1 MTIHN
6 EPPPASTESSSVPSG
21 LKRVVVASMAGT
33 VVEWYEFFLYA
44 TAATLV
50 FNKVFFAEG
59 AGDKALIAALLT
71 YAVGFVARPLGGVV
85 FGHFG
90 DKYGRKKLLQFSLL
104 LVGAVTFLM
113 GCLPTY
119 GQIGFWAPI
128 LLVVLR
134 FMQGF
139 AVGGE
144 WGGAVLLVAEHSP
157 NRSRA
162 FWASW
167 PQAAVP
173 VGNMLATVVLL
184 VLTGTLSDAAFLS
197 WGWRVAFWLSAVVV
211 LVGCYIR
218 TKVTD
223 APIFIEAQ
231 QEVERVKAVSY
242 GVFEVLKRYP
252 RGVFTAMGLRFAEN
266 IMYYLVVTFSIV
278 YLKNHVGADT
288 GDILWWLLAAHAVH
302 FLVIPQVGR
311 LSDRFGR
318 RPVYIVGTVL
328 AGTWGFFAFPL
339 MNTANYLAIMAAVI
353 IGLVIHAIMYA
364 PQPAIMAEM
373 FPTRMRYSGVSLG
386 YQVTSIV
393 AGSLAPAIAT
403 WLLGEFGAACARE
416 LAARG
421 AVVTVADLDDVG
433 ARAVAEEI
441 GGKAWAID
449 FSDVAALEELQLD
462 ADILVNNAGVQHVSP
477 IPEFPPDRFRLMM
490 ALMVEAPFLLIR
502 AALPHMYGQ
511 NFGRIINLSSV
522 HGIRASEYKVAYV
535 TAKHALEGLSKVTAL
550 EGGPH
555 DVTSNCVNPGYV
567 RTPLVTKQIADQAR
581 THGIPEDQVVAEIL
595 LKESA
600 IKRLVEPEEVAA
612 LVGWL
617 ASPAAGMVTGASYT
631 MDGGWSAR

>member
-1 MTIHN
+1 MDVTN
-6 EPPPASTESSSVPSG
+6 VASSDAPVPTG

-59 AGDKALIAALLT
+59 MSEASGLIAALLT

-90 DKYGRKKLLQFSLL
+90 DKYGRKKLLQFAIL
-104 LVGAVTFLM
+104 LVGAATFLM

-119 GQIGFWAPI
+119 AQIGVWAPI

-134 FMQGF
+134 FLQGF

-144 WGGAVLLVAEHSP
+144 WGGAVLLVAEHCP
-157 NRSRA
+157 NDKRA

-184 VLTGTLSDAAFLS
+184 MLTGLLPEAAFLS

-211 LVGCYIR
+211 LIGYYIR
-218 TKVTD
+218 TKVSD
-223 APIFIEAQ
+223 APIFLAAQ
-231 QEVERVKAVSY
+231 EEVERVKAVSY
-242 GVFEVLKRYP
+242 GVFEVLRRYP

-278 YLKNHVGADT
+278 YLKTHVGADT
-288 GDILWWLLAAHAVH
+288 SDILWWLLVAHAVH

-318 RPVYIVGTVL
+318 RPVYIVG
-328 AGTWGFFAFPL
+328 AIAGGTWGFFAFPM
-339 MNTANYLAIMAAVI
+339 MNSGSYLLIMAAVI
-353 IGLVIHAIMYA
+353 LGLVIHALMYS

-403 WLLGEFGAACARE
+403 WLLARYDSAVPIALYLAGASVIT
-416 LAARG
+416 L
-421 AVVTVADLDDVG
+421 
-433 ARAVAEEI
+433 
-441 GGKAWAID
+441 
-449 FSDVAALEELQLD
+449 VAALFTRETKGLDLATLD
-462 ADILVNNAGVQHVSP
+462 AADREQLAKAGVV
-477 IPEFPPDRFRLMM
+477 
-490 ALMVEAPFLLIR
+490 
-502 AALPHMYGQ
+502 
-511 NFGRIINLSSV
+511 
-522 HGIRASEYKVAYV
+522 
-535 TAKHALEGLSKVTAL
+535 
-550 EGGPH
+550 
-555 DVTSNCVNPGYV
+555 
-567 RTPLVTKQIADQAR
+567 
-581 THGIPEDQVVAEIL
+581 
-595 LKESA
+595 
-600 IKRLVEPEEVAA
+600 
-612 LVGWL
+612 
-617 ASPAAGMVTGASYT
+617 
-631 MDGGWSAR
+631 

>member
-1 MTIHN
+1 MGVTN
-6 EPPPASTESSSVPSG
+6 VGNGAAPVPTG

-50 FNKVFFAEG
+50 FNKVFFAQGTSEASG
-59 AGDKALIAALLT
+59 LIAALLT

-90 DKYGRKKLLQFSLL
+90 DKYGRKKLLQFAIL

-119 GQIGFWAPI
+119 DQIGVWAPI
-128 LLVVLR
+128 LLVILR
-134 FMQGF
+134 FLQGF

-157 NRSRA
+157 KDKRG

-184 VLTGTLSDAAFLS
+184 VLTYVLPESAFLS

-211 LVGCYIR
+211 LIGYYIR

-223 APIFIEAQ
+223 APIFVAAQ
-231 QEVERVKAVSY
+231 EEVDRVKAVSY
-242 GVFEVLKRYP
+242 GVVEVLKRYP

-278 YLKNHVGADT
+278 YLKTHVDADT
-288 GDILWWLLAAHAVH
+288 SDILWWLLVAHAVH
-302 FLVIPQVGR
+302 FVVIPQVGR

-318 RPVYIVGTVL
+318 RPVYIVG
-328 AGTWGFFAFPL
+328 AIAGGTWGFFAFPM
-339 MNTANYLAIMAAVI
+339 MNSGSYLLIMAAI
-353 IGLVIHAIMYA
+353 ILGLVIHALMYS

-386 YQVTSIV
+386 YQVTSII

-403 WLLGEFGAACARE
+403 WLLDKFHSAVPIALYLAGASVIT
-416 LAARG
+416 L
-421 AVVTVADLDDVG
+421 
-433 ARAVAEEI
+433 
-441 GGKAWAID
+441 
-449 FSDVAALEELQLD
+449 VAALFSRETKGLDLRTLD
-462 ADILVNNAGVQHVSP
+462 AADREQLAKAG
-477 IPEFPPDRFRLMM
+477 
-490 ALMVEAPFLLIR
+490 
-502 AALPHMYGQ
+502 
-511 NFGRIINLSSV
+511 
-522 HGIRASEYKVAYV
+522 
-535 TAKHALEGLSKVTAL
+535 
-550 EGGPH
+550 
-555 DVTSNCVNPGYV
+555 
-567 RTPLVTKQIADQAR
+567 IA
-581 THGIPEDQVVAEIL
+581 
-595 LKESA
+595 
-600 IKRLVEPEEVAA
+600 
-612 LVGWL
+612 
-617 ASPAAGMVTGASYT
+617 
-631 MDGGWSAR
+631 